1 AGNCWRSAIFSTATA
16 RWPRQINP
24 IDRRTTISAVS
35 ISDPVAYS
43 GENQSAGHGGRV
55 LAKHNLWNC
64 GYFYGAGI
72 IADDLYLAPFKT
84 SPAILLGGVWDDS
97 EVSPPTNQ
105 VYVSIDCDA
114 YSKPHCVVGFNCR
127 RSHNG
132 C

>member
-1 AGNCWRSAIFSTATA
+1 M
-16 RWPRQINP
+16 
-24 IDRRTTISAVS
+24 
-35 ISDPVAYS
+35 SDPVAYS

-97 EVSPPTNQ
+97 EASPPTNQ

-132 C
+132 CFLWVEYIVTIATAGRWHLEGHSGTYAGD